1 MDTLRDI
8 HPVPLAGMCTENLTT
23 NRAGASLRIRVHE
36 NATDTSEPI
45 NRIFNSAVGWERRL
59 K

>member
-1 MDTLRDI
+1 MDALKDI
-8 HPVPLAGMCTENLTT
+8 HPAPLAGIYTENLTT
-23 NRAGASLRIRVHE
+23 NRAGTSLRTRVHE

-45 NRIFNSAVGWERRL
+45 NRIFHSPFGRERRL